1 MKIKTLRVSS
11 MRMKNSKP
19 DGLNT
24 KESEIKK
31 ERRDIRIVF
40 IIFSAI
46 FEVFAWRHYPST
58 LSYILTGLVL
68 VILPILAF
76 TPVILRP
83 VFKLWL
89 KVAHAVGWF
98 NTQLLLSVVF
108 ILIFI
113 PTGLI
118 MRLFR
123 KDPMKRKLLA
133 KETYWEPYE
142 LEGLKDKNRYER
154 QF

>member
-1 MKIKTLRVSS
+1 MKT
-11 MRMKNSKP
+11 SKL
-19 DGLNT
+19 DSLNT

-31 ERRDIRIVF
+31 EKRDIRIVF

-46 FEVFAWRHYPST
+46 FEIFAWRHYPSI
-58 LSYILTGLVL
+58 LSYVLIGLVL
-68 VILPILAF
+68 VILPIIAF
-76 TPVILRP
+76 SPIILRP

-98 NTQLLLSVVF
+98 NTQLLLSIVF

-113 PTGLI
+113 PTGLV

-123 KDPMKRKLLA
+123 KDPMKRKMLA
-133 KETYWEPYE
+133 EGTYWEPCE
-142 LEGLKDKNRYER
+142 LEGLKDKSRYER

>member
-1 MKIKTLRVSS
+1 MTNNQ
-11 MRMKNSKP
+11 MN
-19 DGLNT
+19 
-24 KESEIKK
+24 KEK
-31 ERRDIRIVF
+31 RDIRIVF

-46 FEVFAWRHYPST
+46 FEVFAWRYYPSI
-58 LSYILTGLVL
+58 LSYALIGLVL
-68 VILPILAF
+68 VILPIITF
-76 TPVILRP
+76 SPIILRP

-98 NTQLLLSVVF
+98 NTQLLLSIVF

-113 PTGLI
+113 PTGLV

-123 KDPMKRKLLA
+123 KDPMKRKMLA
-133 KETYWEPYE
+133 EGTYWEPYE